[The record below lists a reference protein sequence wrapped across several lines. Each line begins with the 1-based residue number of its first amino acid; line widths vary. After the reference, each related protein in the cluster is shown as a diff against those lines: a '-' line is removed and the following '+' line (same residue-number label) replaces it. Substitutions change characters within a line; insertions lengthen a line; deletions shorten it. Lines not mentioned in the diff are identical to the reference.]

1 MDILGLVVLFLFGL
15 VFLGAVGEYVRRR
28 DPVSRGVALVFSPFV
43 VLFVS
48 SLWRQ
53 LVGPVPGALGL
64 VGGAFLLAQPVLA
77 LHLVSLVRT
86 VPRRVL
92 VGSAGLIATTTLP
105 LVVIRG
111 LPTQISLVP
120 LAAFVAVELLAAGY
134 LLAEARRRSGPG
146 AVRLSIAALSTG
158 LFGATLFVVGAGV
171 LGPDAQT
178 VATGVATVLALAAA
192 CGYLVAFL
200 PPRRVQE
207 IWQATST
214 VAYGRALLGR
224 SAEPA
229 EAIWQGFTDLAS
241 GVSGGMCFVVLPA
254 SGTGRVLARTGLAV
268 DDLPDSVTR
277 ADVEGVLAIAASGYE
292 LAPDRAGPLAI
303 RLAERTG
310 ARFVSVVPLASP
322 DAEAVPVLVIL
333 ASHRSLFRAS
343 DLELLAAL
351 GGQTAVVAERRT
363 VLADQEALTE
373 RLAATVEAL
382 RNASQAKSDFL
393 ASMSHELRTPL
404 SAILGFSE
412 LMRGE
417 ETQGDSVQVPLEWVE
432 HIHTGGEHLLALIND
447 VLDLAKVEA
456 GRLELTVEPLDLD
469 AAVAEVV
476 NGIRPLADRKR
487 LRLTAAP
494 TGLVVGAD
502 RGRLRQILYNLLSNA
517 IKYTPDDGA
526 VAVEA
531 GEDGDELW
539 LAVVDTGIGI
549 APEDQAMVFD
559 EFRQVG
565 DDVGRSGGTG
575 LGLAL
580 TKRLVEAHGGRITL
594 DSAPGQ
600 GSRFTVHLAP
610 AAADQA
616 DAAAVAPATRRQPAR
631 VGPIR
636 RDPASAGAAGNP
648 EVLVIEDD
656 PSALRLLR
664 EYLEPVGYVVRSA
677 PDGEAGL
684 AEARRRTPAAVILDV
699 LLPRLDGWEVLRRL
713 KEDEALRDVPV
724 IIVTVVDEREVGL
737 ALGAVDYLVKP
748 VQREALLASLDRLRQ
763 ASPSPTETVRVLA
776 VDDEPAAV
784 ALIRAALEPEGF
796 EVVEALGGREAL
808 ARARSEPIDVVVCD
822 LVMPDIDGFEVIGEL
837 KRDSRT
843 ADIPILV
850 CTAHELTD
858 ADKARLNGQIMGI
871 VVKGSD
877 AREGLREWL
886 GRFTPAL
893 GDQGEARAA
902 TDDHAA

>member
-1 MDILGLVVLFLFGL
+1 VDILGLVVLFLFGL
-15 VFLGAVGEYVRRR
+15 VFLGAVGEYVQRR

-43 VLFVS
+43 VLFFS

-53 LVGPVPGALGL
+53 LAGPVPGVLSLA
-64 VGGAFLLAQPVLA
+64 GGALLLAQPVLA
-77 LHLVSLVRT
+77 LHLVSLVRQ
-86 VPRRVL
+86 VSRWIL
-92 VGSAGLIATTTLP
+92 VGSAVLIAATTLP

-111 LPTQISLVP
+111 LPTQLALLP
-120 LAAFVAVELLAAGY
+120 LGAFVVVELLAGGY
-134 LLAEARRRSGPG
+134 LLGEARRRSGPG
-146 AVRLSIAALSTG
+146 AVRLTIAALSTG
-158 LFGATLFVVGAGV
+158 LFGATLLVVSAGV

-178 VATGVATVLALAAA
+178 VASGIGVVLALAAG

-207 IWQATST
+207 VWQATST

-224 SAEPA
+224 SAEPP
-229 EAIWQGFTDLAS
+229 EAIWQGFTDFAA
-241 GVSGGMCFVVLPA
+241 GVSGAMCFVVLPA
-254 SGTGRVLARTGLAV
+254 GEAAKVLARTGLAP
-268 DDLPDSVTR
+268 DDLPEAVSR
-277 ADVEGVLAIAASGYE
+277 ADVDGLLAISASGRE
-292 LAPDRAGPLAI
+292 LAPERAGPFAI

-310 ARFVSVVPLASP
+310 AGFVSVVPLASP
-322 DAEAVPVLVIL
+322 DAGLVPVLVIV
-333 ASHRSLFRAS
+333 ARHRSLFRAS

-363 VLADQEALTE
+363 VLAEQEALTE

-382 RNASQAKSDFL
+382 RSASQAKSDFL

-417 ETQGDSVQVPLEWVE
+417 ESHGDSVLVPLEWVE

-469 AAVAEVV
+469 TAVAEVV
-476 NGIRPLADRKR
+476 NGIRPLADRKG

-494 TGLVVGAD
+494 TGLVVRAD
-502 RGRLRQILYNLLSNA
+502 RGRFRQILYNLLSNA

-531 GEDGDELW
+531 GQDRDELW
-539 LAVVDTGIGI
+539 VAVVDTGIGI
-549 APEDQAMVFD
+549 ATEDQATVFD

-580 TKRLVEAHGGRITL
+580 TKRLVEAHGGRIAIE
-594 DSAPGQ
+594 SAPGQ
-600 GSRFTVHLAP
+600 GSRFTVHLAS
-610 AAADQA
+610 AAVARA
-616 DAAAVAPATRRQPAR
+616 DAAAVAPATRR
-631 VGPIR
+631 GPVR
-636 RDPASAGAAGNP
+636 HEAASAGSGEGS

-713 KEDEALRDVPV
+713 KGDEALRDVPV

-748 VQREALLASLDRLRQ
+748 VGREALLATLDRLGQ
-763 ASPSPTETVRVLA
+763 TSPSRTERVRVLA

-808 ARARSEPIDVVVCD
+808 ARARMEPIDLVICD

-837 KRDSRT
+837 KRDERT

-850 CTAHELTD
+850 CTAHELSNE
-858 ADKARLNGQIMGI
+858 DKARLNGQIMGI
-871 VVKGSD
+871 VAKGSD

-893 GDQGEARAA
+893 GDQGGARAA
-902 TDDHAA
+902 SDDHAA